1 MLQDL
6 LNGYFTAEA
15 ISSASV
21 QIMVVAIITQYIK
34 NFLRASKVDDK
45 WFPLVGI
52 AVGIVTQLIFFFGMY
67 EITRVNLLLALFH
80 GVLYGSLGL
89 ASFDIAKAIKQVTV
103 PKKADKEDETE
114 PNKEADKEESTK
126 EIKKVIIEDKNSR
139 NEEQQ
144 EFENWAH
151 H

>member
-21 QIMVVAIITQYIK
+21 QIMIVAIITQYIK
-34 NFLRASKVDDK
+34 NFLQASKVDDK
-45 WFPLVGI
+45 WFPFVGI

-89 ASFDIAKAIKQVTV
+89 AAFDVAKAIKQVTV
-103 PKKADKEDETE
+103 PKKTDTEDETE

-126 EIKKVIIEDKNSR
+126 EIEK
-139 NEEQQ
+139 EQK
-144 EFENWAH
+144 ENN
-151 H
+151 

>member
-34 NFLRASKVDDK
+34 NFLRESKVDDK
-45 WFPLVGI
+45 WFPFVGI
-52 AVGIVTQLIFFFGMY
+52 AVGIVTQLIIFFGIY
-67 EITRVNLLLALFH
+67 EITRVNLILALFH
-80 GVLYGSLGL
+80 GFLYGSLGL
-89 ASFDIAKAIKQVTV
+89 AAFDISKAIKQVTV
-103 PKKADKEDETE
+103 PKKTDTEDETE
-114 PNKEADKEESTK
+114 PNKEESTK
-126 EIKKVIIEDKNSR
+126 EIEKVIIEDKNSR

>member
-6 LNGYFTAEA
+6 LNGYFTPEA

-21 QIMVVAIITQYIK
+21 QIMIVAIITQYIK
-34 NFLRASKVDDK
+34 NFLQASKVDDK
-45 WFPLVGI
+45 WFPFVGI

-114 PNKEADKEESTK
+114 PNKETDKEESTK
-126 EIKKVIIEDKNSR
+126 EIEK
-139 NEEQQ
+139 
-144 EFENWAH
+144 ENN
-151 H
+151 

>member
-21 QIMVVAIITQYIK
+21 QIMIVAIITQYIK
-34 NFLRASKVDDK
+34 NFLQASKVDDK
-45 WFPLVGI
+45 WFPFVGI

-126 EIKKVIIEDKNSR
+126 EIEIEKVTKMGG
-139 NEEQQ
+139 
-144 EFENWAH
+144 
-151 H
+151 

>member
-34 NFLRASKVDDK
+34 NFLQASKVDDK
-45 WFPLVGI
+45 WFPFVGI

-103 PKKADKEDETE
+103 PKGTAKEDETE

-126 EIKKVIIEDKNSR
+126 EIEIEKVTKMGG
-139 NEEQQ
+139 
-144 EFENWAH
+144 
-151 H
+151 

>member
-6 LNGYFTAEA
+6 LNGYFTVEA

-21 QIMVVAIITQYIK
+21 QIMIVAIITQYIK
-34 NFLRASKVDDK
+34 NFLQASKVDNK
-45 WFPLVGI
+45 WFPLVGV
-52 AVGIVTQLIFFFGMY
+52 AVGIVTQLIIFFGIY
-67 EITRVNLLLALFH
+67 EITRVNLILALFH
-80 GVLYGSLGL
+80 GFLYGSLGL

-103 PKKADKEDETE
+103 PKKTEDETE
-114 PNKEADKEESTK
+114 EMK
-126 EIKKVIIEDKNSR
+126 
-139 NEEQQ
+139 EQQ

>member
-6 LNGYFTAEA
+6 LNGYFTPEA

-21 QIMVVAIITQYIK
+21 QIMIVAIITQYIK
-34 NFLRASKVDDK
+34 NFLQASKIDDK
-45 WFPLVGI
+45 WFPFVGI

-103 PKKADKEDETE
+103 PKKTDTEDETE
-114 PNKEADKEESTK
+114 SNEGTK
-126 EIKKVIIEDKNSR
+126 ALEQAKIK
-139 NEEQQ
+139 EQQ
-144 EFENWAH
+144 EFENRAH

>member
-34 NFLRASKVDDK
+34 NFLQASKVDDK
-45 WFPLVGI
+45 WFPFIGI
-52 AVGIVTQLIFFFGMY
+52 AVGIVTQLIIFFGIY
-67 EITRVNLLLALFH
+67 EITRVNLILALFH
-80 GVLYGSLGL
+80 GFLYGSLGL
-89 ASFDIAKAIKQVTV
+89 AAFDISKAIKQVTV

-126 EIKKVIIEDKNSR
+126 EIEK
-139 NEEQQ
+139 EQR